1 MRGTC
6 DQGWFQSGGG
16 GTVNESPWGGDF
28 EEPPVS
34 SPLPFTRSDSLTLA
48 PFKSAVPCARYHV
61 GAILVEWDLGAV
73 IEDAELIVS
82 ELVTN
87 AVSASEDSGDPIE
100 VRVFASNEALVIE
113 VWDVSAGLP
122 VKRDPSEDEPDGRGL
137 MLIEALSSE
146 WGAGKGPQGAKV
158 VWARLQISSR

>member
-1 MRGTC
+1 
-6 DQGWFQSGGG
+6 
-16 GTVNESPWGGDF
+16 VNESPWGGDL

-34 SPLPFTRSDSLTLA
+34 SPLPVTRSDSLTLA

-61 GAILVEWDLGAV
+61 SAILVEWDLGAV

-87 AVSASEDSGDPIE
+87 AVSASEDSGDPTE